1 MVLSYADIRSV
12 IIEILRKDRP
22 YNPSQ
27 PPFQVG
33 TVFDEFA
40 RVAKSRSLKFNESL
54 DAWLGDKP
62 EIRPQLQGPVWEIVW
77 DLIVEG
83 VLRPG
88 DGKSNHELPL
98 IYVTE
103 YGKAAIL
110 GTITPYDPDGYL
122 KAINEKVPSVDLT
135 IMRYVAESA
144 ETLRRNC
151 LLSSTVTLG
160 CASEQAFLLL
170 LEAYRDALNSADQ
183 AIFDKTME
191 KTWMIKTRHAVFMK
205 AYETKLKVKLK
216 QDFSSDWITE
226 CETALQFIFGY
237 FRMNRND
244 AGHPSDAM
252 FSREIS
258 SAHLIMFP
266 SYLRVIYDLLEWM
279 AKNKPL

>member
-1 MVLSYADIRSV
+1 MLLSYADIRSV
-12 IIEILRKDRP
+12 VLEILRKDRP
-22 YNPSQ
+22 CNSSQ

-33 TVFDEFA
+33 TVFDEFG
-40 RVAKSRSLKFNESL
+40 RIAKSRGLKFSETL

-62 EIRPQLQGPVWEIVW
+62 DIRPQLRGPVWEIVW

-103 YGKAAIL
+103 YGKTAIR

-122 KAINEKVPSVDLT
+122 KAITEKVRSVDST
-135 IMRYVAESA
+135 ILRYVAESA

-160 CASEQAFLLL
+160 CASERAFLLL
-170 LEAYRDALNSADQ
+170 LEAYRDALNAADQ
-183 AIFDKTME
+183 ATFDKTMQ
-191 KTWMIKTRHAVFMK
+191 KTWMIKARHVEFMK
-205 AYETKLKVKLK
+205 AYETKLKFRLK
-216 QDFSSDWITE
+216 RGFSSDWITE

-237 FRMNRND
+237 FRKNRND

-258 SAHLIMFP
+258 AAHLIMFP
-266 SYLRVIYDLLEWM
+266 PYLRVIYDLIEWM
-279 AKNKPL
+279 PKNKPL